1 MAIAFKPT
9 CGLNAFALQYVNSQ
23 CQHDSLSLKLAA
35 KLHLFTETS
44 KSPTDY
50 FNPEFSYILCIYFS
64 KPSCGISIMCP
75 PNAFDFSAFIKF
87 SLVGP
92 SEATPYLPSF
102 CPTTQSV
109 SMNAEK
115 FACFFYGITS
125 KIRYFRLFVYHNN
138 LSPFDLYF
146 QTCDHVILFFAPQRY
161 SYRPQPICVVKSFL
175 CL

>member
-9 CGLNAFALQYVNSQ
+9 CSLNAFALQYVNSQ

-44 KSPTDY
+44 KFLSDY
-50 FNPEFSYILCIYFS
+50 FVFGCPYILSIYFFQTQQRT
-64 KPSCGISIMCP
+64 SIMSS

-87 SLVGP
+87 SLICP

-115 FACFFYGITS
+115 FACFFYGISS
-125 KIRYFRLFVYHNN
+125 KIRYFRLFAYHNN
-138 LSPFDLYF
+138 LSPFDLF
-146 QTCDHVILFFAPQRY
+146 VLSDDFVINFCAAKVERQTAAYLR
-161 SYRPQPICVVKSFL
+161 S
-175 CL
+175 